1 MHNHGIALLSLQ
13 MFMLSNDLIPYY
25 IDLETPTTYT
35 ILVTKKLRILY
46 DDGSSEGSHAVDAV
60 FTK

>member
-1 MHNHGIALLSLQ
+1 
-13 MFMLSNDLIPYY
+13 MFMLSKKLIPYY

-46 DDGSSEGSHAVDAV
+46 DDGSLEGSHAVNAV